1 MRYALCACRRSSH
14 FLLVKA
20 RATLPLLRKNEIA
33 FVALVLFVLA
43 LAASAS
49 GLLVRVDHLLFDVGQ
64 RLNWRAAPDDV
75 LIVAID
81 QDSLDRL
88 GRWPWPRDV
97 HGRLLAAVCAGRPQ
111 AIGLDIAFSE
121 PGEDVVADTMLGA
134 AIAACGN
141 VVLPLVIENPR
152 MGGQV
157 LESGPIPPLAQAA
170 AALGRVGV
178 NLDEDGIARSVD
190 TWEGVG
196 RPAWPLMAR
205 ELLRLAG
212 QLPADA
218 PPPPA
223 DGAGEAGDLLARDGN
238 RRLNFIGPAGSVA
251 RISFAQVL
259 NGKMPPETFAGK
271 IVLVGA
277 TAVGLGDFF
286 PTPVSAR
293 GHPMPGVEVQANLLL
308 AMRDDRL
315 IRTLPP
321 PLTLALGALLA
332 LVPLLWLPRLM
343 PLPGLLASVAWV
355 FLLGGACIFLP
366 VLAQLWFPPTG
377 ALLAGLS
384 AFPLLSWR
392 RLEAARRHL
401 DSELMRLQA
410 ILPASLL
417 NGVPD
422 GASTGSGGT
431 GGATPV
437 GVRRMGFE
445 QRIAWVQEAQRTM
458 RDLEVRR
465 NEVLAFISHD
475 LRVPLA
481 GAVLEL
487 ESGTG
492 LHCAHCSHSAQ
503 SERLL
508 QSLRRAHNMA
518 QSFVSLARAEMLEAR
533 QMRDL
538 DLGAVLYQAAD
549 ELYPLARKLG
559 VTIVRQLPDDPVWVA
574 GDFDLLERMA
584 INLLQNALTHSPPG
598 APVTLGLDLQ
608 AGEARFWVHNR
619 GACLRREQIAGLF
632 QRFSRGNGENAG
644 HASGAGSTG
653 LGLYFVRIVA
663 ERHGGSVGVDCADAA
678 PGEGAGVR
686 FWVRLKRSAG

>member
-1 MRYALCACRRSSH
+1 MYAALGLL
-14 FLLVKA
+14 LLVWA
-20 RATLPLLRKNEIA
+20 
-33 FVALVLFVLA
+33 V
-43 LAASAS
+43 SAS

-64 RLNWRAAPDDV
+64 RLDWRAAPDDV

-88 GRWPWPRDV
+88 GRWPWSRDV
-97 HGRLLAAVCAGRPQ
+97 HSRLLATVCAGRPK
-111 AIGLDIAFSE
+111 AIGFDIAFSE
-121 PGEDVVADTMLGA
+121 PGEDAAADAMLGA
-134 AIAACGN
+134 AVAACGN

-157 LESGPIPPLAQAA
+157 LESGPIPPLARAA

-218 PPPPA
+218 PPPPV

-277 TAVGLGDFF
+277 TAVGLSDFF
-286 PTPVSAR
+286 PTPVSAQ

-308 AMRDDRL
+308 AMRDGRL
-315 IRTLPP
+315 IRILPLP
-321 PLTLALGALLA
+321 ATLALGALLA

-366 VLAQLWFPPTG
+366 VLARLWFPPTG
-377 ALLAGLS
+377 ALIAGLS
-384 AFPLLSWR
+384 AFPLWSWR

-417 NGVPD
+417 NGVPN
-422 GASTGSGGT
+422 GASTGTAGT
-431 GGATPV
+431 APA

-465 NEVLAFISHD
+465 NEALAFISHD
-475 LRVPLA
+475 LRAPLA

-487 ESGTG
+487 ESSPDS
-492 LHCAHCSHSAQ
+492 HCAHCSHSAQ

-538 DLGAVLYQAAD
+538 DLGAVLHQAAD
-549 ELYPLARKLG
+549 ELYPFARKLG
-559 VTIVRQLPDDPVWVA
+559 VTVVRQLPDDPVWVV

-598 APVTLGLDLQ
+598 APVTFGLDLQ
-608 AGEARFWVHNR
+608 AEEARFWVHNR

-632 QRFSRGNGENAG
+632 QRFSRGNEEKAEERAENANR
-644 HASGAGSTG
+644 AGSTG

-663 ERHGGSVGVDCADAA
+663 ERHGGSVGVDCAGAA
-678 PGEGAGVR
+678 PGEGMGVR